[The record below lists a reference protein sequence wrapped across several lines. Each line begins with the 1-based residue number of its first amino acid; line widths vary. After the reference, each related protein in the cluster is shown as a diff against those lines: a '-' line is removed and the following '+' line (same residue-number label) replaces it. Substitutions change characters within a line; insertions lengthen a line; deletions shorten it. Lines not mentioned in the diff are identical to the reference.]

1 MPNSTS
7 SSRYS
12 NGSSAVGAGSMSCIR
27 WDGARVINIGS
38 HSGAAGSVGA
48 LLSSTEIRAGVVV
61 LVAALAVDLIAV
73 KVVDFWFM
81 PLVEALLSDLSKAAA
96 TASSRVGCSSP
107 NACTDSVVSVTGT
120 GDGSG
125 YSGFSF
131 VTVSYSKMLF
141 DFDSDHVDDSSEN
154 LALAVASL
162 IRIVGPLVGAVL
174 PVRALQLVLLLL
186 VLLRVLFV
194 AAALAAAVR

>member
-1 MPNSTS
+1 
-7 SSRYS
+7 
-12 NGSSAVGAGSMSCIR
+12 MSCIR

-61 LVAALAVDLIAV
+61 VEVDMVVLVVALAVDLIAV